1 MVAAEL
7 RLGKVVSL
15 PFDENTYIAH
25 FSDRQDCLIFD
36 PGFEP
41 RQIVDYL
48 SRHSLTPAAIL
59 CTHGHSDHIGGNA
72 FLKQRWP
79 GCPLLIGV
87 GDAAKLTDPELNLS
101 AAFGVALVSPP
112 ADRTVD
118 DGEGIEGAGFELE
131 VLATPGH
138 SAGHV
143 VFVCKQRE
151 PWRVIGGDVL
161 FRGGVGRTDFF
172 DGDAEALRRSIQE
185 KLFTLPDDTIVLPG
199 HGPATTIGHEKRT
212 NPFVGEPAGYVA
224 K

>member
-1 MVAAEL
+1 MPEAAIQV
-7 RLGKVVSL
+7 GKVVSI

-25 FSDRQDCLIFD
+25 LSDGGGCLVFD

-41 RQIVDYL
+41 GKIAEYL
-48 SRHSLTPAAIL
+48 ERHSLTPSAIL

-72 FLKQRWP
+72 ALKKQWP
-79 GCPLLIGV
+79 ECPLLIGV
-87 GDAAKLTDPELNLS
+87 GDAAKLTDPQLNLS
-101 AAFGVALVSPP
+101 AAFGLALVSPP
-112 ADRTVD
+112 ADRTLEE
-118 DGEGIEGAGFELE
+118 GEQFEGAGLTLD

-143 VFVCKQRE
+143 VFVCKQVT
-151 PWRVIGGDVL
+151 PWRVFGGDVL

-172 DGDAEALRRSIQE
+172 DGDPEALTRSIHE

-212 NPFVGEPAGYVA
+212 NPYVGSPAGYSFD
-224 K
+224 